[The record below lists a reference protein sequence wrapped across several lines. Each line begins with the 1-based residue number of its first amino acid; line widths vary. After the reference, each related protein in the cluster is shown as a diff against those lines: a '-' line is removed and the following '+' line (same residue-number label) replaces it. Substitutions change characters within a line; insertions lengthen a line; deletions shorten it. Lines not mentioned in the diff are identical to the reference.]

1 MPKPGSTIGLCLSR
15 TAAQLHPDLEFE
27 HGLWQAGLRRLAGID
42 EAGRGAW
49 AGPVC
54 AAVVILDPDCDNLQC
69 LSGVRDSKQMTPEQR
84 EKWAVLV
91 RECSFCWA
99 VGWATCGEIDA
110 LGILP
115 APRVAMTRALAERAV
130 APGHLLVD
138 AVRLY
143 ESDLPQTIL
152 IKGDSRS
159 LSIAAASVLAKTAR
173 DALMCTCGEDHP
185 GYGFA
190 AHKGYGTQLH
200 QLALKVLGPCSEHRM
215 TYKPLRLD

>member
-1 MPKPGSTIGLCLSR
+1 LSR
-15 TAAQLHPDLEFE
+15 TPSQKHPDLNFE
-27 HGLWQAGLRRLAGID
+27 RGLWAAGLHNLAGID

-54 AAVVILDPDCDNLQC
+54 AAAVILDESCENMTMLY
-69 LSGVRDSKQMTPEQR
+69 GVRDSKLMTAEQR
-84 EKWAVLV
+84 SEWAGLV
-91 RECSFCWA
+91 KETCACYG
-99 VGWATCGEIDA
+99 VGFASCGEIDT

-115 APRVAMTRALAERAV
+115 ATRLAMRRALEQLDRS
-130 APGHLLVD
+130 PEHLLLD

-173 DALMCTCGEDHP
+173 DELMRRYDQVHP

-190 AHKGYGTQLH
+190 AHKGYGTQFH
-200 QLALKVLGPCSEHRM
+200 QLALKVLGPCAEHRM
-215 TYKPLRLD
+215 TWRPLRELTV